1 MEGGVMLE
9 SGDEKIVKIANM
21 LLDEMQA
28 QGIETEQVN
37 VNTDRK
43 DIGEEF
49 HSVSIHVHQYMGQKS
64 IHIDTGYNS
73 IHARNGL

>member
-9 SGDEKIVKIANM
+9 SGDEKIVRIANM

-28 QGIETEQVN
+28 QGIETEQ
-37 VNTDRK
+37 K
-43 DIGEEF
+43 DIGEGF

-64 IHIDTGYNS
+64 IHIDTDYKRPTIKGIRVLS
-73 IHARNGL
+73 E